1 MTFLV
6 RDQDMIKYQTVK
18 KVFEIF
24 DQDQKG
30 MITEFDIRRL
40 LNPFCSDNK
49 LSKQMFK
56 EVSMVLKT
64 DVQLTGINM
73 DQFRNVLLH
82 EMTVK
87 RGKLTKFMEA
97 NKSMTYIKECRELIR
112 LN

>member
-1 MTFLV
+1 
-6 RDQDMIKYQTVK
+6 
-18 KVFEIF
+18 
-24 DQDQKG
+24 
-30 MITEFDIRRL
+30 MITEYDIRRL
-40 LNPFCSDNK
+40 LNPLCNDDK
-49 LSKQMFK
+49 LCKQMFK

-112 LN
+112 LNQRADELKR